1 MALKIEEVFESVQG
15 EGTLSGTGAMF
26 IRLRGCNA
34 VKEHLECAEWCDTQY
49 SWKAGSSPDK
59 PVMVW
64 TSDVVEKE
72 VLTTKMPLIVF
83 TGGEPLLQS
92 DDLKYWLAKTILF
105 DDDLKTKVV
114 AFETNGT
121 IKRSMP
127 HGGNIWWTISPKPPH
142 YKIAPGPIS
151 EIKVVV
157 PNVETSLWYEQH
169 AYKFDEWLRMCP
181 RVWVQPQDNDLTTAA
196 WVVENLIPT
205 HPLVRLNLQLHK
217 ILEVR

>member
-15 EGTLSGTGAMF
+15 EGTLSGTGALF

-34 VKEHLECAEWCDTQY
+34 VKENLDCAQWCDTKY
-49 SWKAGSSPDK
+49 SWLESSESNIS
-59 PVMVW
+59 W
-64 TSDVVEKE
+64 TSDIVEEEILKS
-72 VLTTKMPLIVF
+72 KMPLVVF
-83 TGGEPLLQS
+83 TGGEPLLQK
-92 DDLKYWLAKTILF
+92 DDLKYWLEKTMVLASQE
-105 DDDLKTKVV
+105 KVI

-127 HGGNIWWTISPKPPH
+127 HGSNLWWTISPKPPN

-157 PNVETSLWYEQH
+157 PNAEPGVWYEYYQS
-169 AYKFDEWLRMCP
+169 KFAEWLRMCP

-196 WVVENLIPT
+196 WIANELVPKQ
-205 HPLVRLNLQLHK
+205 PMVRLNLQLHK
-217 ILEVR
+217 ILSVR